1 MKACAALILVLAAP
15 LLAASIPA
23 PPEDPADIRKSE
35 ERVGA
40 FTLELEEYRDS
51 SEWGKRFPHD
61 WKKVRMIW
69 QSADGLFKEVIED
82 NGDTVTASLSTSSV
96 DGKSHCIS
104 DLRLVAYGA
113 KPDARNYLP
122 GLLGFLR
129 GCGTEP
135 ARVKAYEPEIRRA
148 AEDFPAASYRLRAL
162 ALAAFGRLAPRCI
175 EFSQEE
181 EILHRSCV
189 RNSKPVSLPPSKS

>member
-1 MKACAALILVLAAP
+1 MKAHAAIILVLAAP

-23 PPEDPADIRKSE
+23 PPEDPADIKKTV

-69 QSADGLFKEVIED
+69 QSSDGLFKEVIED
-82 NGDTVTASLSTSSV
+82 NGDTVTASLSTSSA
-96 DGKSHCIS
+96 DGKNHCMS
-104 DLRLVAYGA
+104 DLRLLAYGA
-113 KPDARNYLP
+113 KPDGRNYLP
-122 GLLGFLR
+122 ALLGFLR

-135 ARVKAYEPEIRRA
+135 ARVKAYEPEIQRA
-148 AEDFPAASYRLRAL
+148 AGDFPAASYRLRAL

-181 EILHRSCV
+181 ESLHRSCV
-189 RNSKPVSLPPSKS
+189 RYSKPVTLPASKS